1 MYRFSVASNCF
12 LGFRKSQLVG
22 AYLMIDILVYK
33 IYRLYMHLWKRW
45 MEMDSLFAKHEV
57 QRVGDLVKWILRNS
71 QQLVKFH
78 NI

>member
-1 MYRFSVASNCF
+1 
-12 LGFRKSQLVG
+12 
-22 AYLMIDILVYK
+22 
-33 IYRLYMHLWKRW
+33 